1 MAISTV
7 AKSGLTTFD
16 KFQRTSAGNTPAT
29 GVFVMAGNNSSVS
42 NYATSAD
49 GITWTLRSGTH
60 MGQSWGLYKIG
71 SAFVNVA
78 GGAANVVSTVLD
90 PVNGP
95 VTTGGGR
102 LATAT
107 TDASGTDGVVYTN
120 NGWAMWNVWGWHF
133 NGFGFSNG
141 GSSITFTSLVYGN
154 GRWVRVTNGNIAYS
168 IATAEKFPAGLSYTG
183 ATSAVT
189 SPHRV
194 VFDNGIFVASGS
206 NGLATSTDAITWT
219 QRSSAGDFRFNRVIF
234 AGGLWFAGLNS
245 GAFYTSPDAITWT
258 ARTSMAGS
266 NLVGATFGAGVWCVM
281 TAAGSLFSSPDG
293 VTWTSRTNPVTGTNW
308 TTDSAA
314 QGSSVLAFG

>member
-7 AKSGLTTFD
+7 AMSGLTTFD
-16 KFQRTSAGNTPAT
+16 KFHRTGAGNTPAT

-71 SAFVNVA
+71 PTFVNVA
-78 GGAANVVSTVLD
+78 GGAANVVSTVMD

-95 VTTGGGR
+95 VTTGGTR

-107 TDASGTDGVVYTN
+107 VDASGTDGVVYTN
-120 NGWAMWNVWGWHF
+120 NGWAMWDVWGWH
-133 NGFGFSNG
+133 
-141 GSSITFTSLVYGN
+141 
-154 GRWVRVTNGNIAYS
+154 AYS

-194 VFDNGIFVASGS
+194 VFDNGIFVCSGS
-206 NGLATSTDAITWT
+206 NGIATSTDAITWT
-219 QRSSAGDFRFNRVIF
+219 QRSSAGDFRFSRIMY
-234 AGGLWFAGLNS
+234 AGGLWFAGLS
-245 GAFYTSPDAITWT
+245 GGAFYTSPDAITWT
-258 ARTSMAGS
+258 ARTSMAGAY
-266 NLVGATFGAGVWCVM
+266 LVGATFGAGVWCVM
-281 TAAGSLFSSPDG
+281 TSAGSLFSSPDG

-308 TTDSAA
+308 TTDLSA